1 MLNFWNSK
9 PDFKVKKILSKN
21 TVTFVTL
28 LQPLPSKGYSEKQN
42 CYPAVTSVTDF
53 VTFVTAVTEKDKEK
67 QHGNKVTKV
76 TAKKT
81 NINFI
86 PEDRKTAQEEKQK
99 KLQNSGAD
107 FTPEDWK
114 IYYEERAAIYE
125 FEANFCPKKAAL
137 EAYNDCMIRWLK
149 VKKYSI
155 SDTSALGQSIEFLTR
170 CGIPDPL
177 DESAKKKH

>member
-99 KLQNSGAD
+99 NLQNLGTD

>member
-67 QHGNKVTKV
+67 QHSNKVTKV

-99 KLQNSGAD
+99 NLQNLGTD

>member
-99 KLQNSGAD
+99 NLQNLIID
-107 FTPEDWK
+107 V
-114 IYYEERAAIYE
+114 Y
-125 FEANFCPKKAAL
+125 
-137 EAYNDCMIRWLK
+137 
-149 VKKYSI
+149 
-155 SDTSALGQSIEFLTR
+155 
-170 CGIPDPL
+170 
-177 DESAKKKH
+177 